1 MAKKKEKEKTEKLTQ
16 IESVQSWSPI
26 RDVER
31 GIIVTKDNRFVKLM
45 EVSPINFSLRSGDE
59 QSMIANAFGAAMRT
73 LPRTFQFKITSRRAD
88 VTDFVDELAE
98 HRLQEPSQSCRK
110 MQAQQI
116 EMIRHAGATQGVSRR
131 FFVAF
136 PYEERSYTS
145 RKQTFDDVYYDLD
158 RVANT
163 FAASLRNCGNEVV
176 SNNSNDYTLSALYS
190 IFARSESEKKSFE
203 DREMDVMARYAAAN
217 DKSMTQTPII
227 PSNDFI
233 CPGKM
238 DTKLNSKYIKVDDT
252 YYTFAYIVGSSYPS
266 RVVAGWLQLLINLY
280 EGVDV
285 DVFVKKEDP
294 AATQRK
300 LQYKIRYN
308 NIRVRESEDTDTG
321 YDDLT
326 ASVSS
331 GYYLKQGLSGGDD
344 FCYFSTLLT
353 ITAHSKE
360 ELDWKWDGI
369 KDICIRNDLRI
380 RQCVFEQEQAFRS
393 ALPIC
398 DPDPSIFRK
407 GRRNALLSD
416 LASIYPFV
424 SFEMTDEGGIM
435 LGVNSSNGSL
445 VFVNIFDRKKYP
457 NGNITILGSSG
468 AGKTYTLL
476 LMALR
481 MRQKGNQIFIV
492 APYKGEEFYR
502 ACKEIG
508 GQFIRI
514 APGSS
519 QTINIMEIR
528 KTETS
533 EEDVVIGNLAGK
545 ESVLAKKIQQLHV
558 FFSLLVPDMDAEERQ
573 LLDEAMV
580 KTYAKFG
587 ITSRNKSLID
597 PKDGVSYKKMPV
609 LSDLHQTLAESGE
622 KTARIYNCLSRYVS
636 GSASSF
642 SKPTNVSLTN
652 KFIVLDVSTL
662 TEEMLPMGMFMAL
675 DFVWD
680 TIKSDRTK
688 QKVVFLD
695 ELWRLIGPGSS
706 SKAAEFVLEIFK
718 LIRSYNGCAVG
729 ATQDLNDFF
738 GQDDGRYG
746 KAIVNN
752 AKIKLLMK
760 MEPREAET
768 VADTMDLTN
777 SEREEIKKI
786 QKGTCLLVANTNH
799 VFMDVKASDFEHD
812 LITTSADDLRR
823 IARNNSAKK

>member
-1 MAKKKEKEKTEKLTQ
+1 MPKKEKTEKLTQ

-31 GIIVTKDNRFVKLM
+31 GIIVTKDNRFIKLM
-45 EVSPINFSLRSGDE
+45 ELSPINFGLRSASE
-59 QSMIANAFGAAMRT
+59 QTMIANAFGAAMRS
-73 LPRTFQFKITSRRAD
+73 LPKSFQFKVTSRRAD
-88 VTDFVDELAE
+88 VTQFIDDLAE
-98 HRLQEPSQSCRK
+98 HKMREPSASCRK
-110 MQAQQI
+110 MQMQQM
-116 EMIRHAGATQGVSRR
+116 EMIRHAGATEGVSRR

-136 PYEERSYTS
+136 PYEERAYTT
-145 RKQTFDDVYYDLD
+145 RKLTFEDVYYDLD

-163 FAASLRNCGNEVV
+163 FEAGLRPCGNEVI
-176 SNNSNDYTLSALYS
+176 SENTNEYTLSALYS

-203 DREMDVMARYAAAN
+203 ERETDVMARYAAAN
-217 DKSMTQTPII
+217 DRSMAQTPII
-227 PSNDFI
+227 PVNDFI
-233 CPGKM
+233 CPAKM
-238 DTKLNSKYIKVDDT
+238 DTKLDSRYIKVDDT
-252 YYTFAYIVGSSYPS
+252 YYMFAYIEGNSYPS

-280 EGVDV
+280 EGIDV
-285 DVFVKKEDP
+285 DMFVRKEDP
-294 AATQRK
+294 ESTQRK
-300 LQYKIRYN
+300 LQYKIRFN
-308 NIRVRESEDTDTG
+308 KIRVRESEDTDTG
-321 YDDLT
+321 YDDLA
-326 ASVSS
+326 ASVGS
-331 GYYLKQGLSGGDD
+331 GYYLKEGLASGDD
-344 FCYFSTLLT
+344 FCYFCTLLT

-360 ELDWKWDGI
+360 ELNWKWDEV
-369 KDICIRNDLRI
+369 KNICVRNDLKI
-380 RQCVFEQEQAFRS
+380 RQCVYEQEQAFRS

-398 DPDPSIFRK
+398 SPDPGIFRK

-424 SFEMTDEGGIM
+424 SFEMTDPGGIM
-435 LGVNSSNGSL
+435 MGVNSGNGSL

-457 NGNITILGSSG
+457 NGNVTILGSTG

-481 MRQKGNQIFIV
+481 MRQKNNQVFII

-587 ITSRNKSLID
+587 ITSRNKTLID
-597 PKDGVSYKKMPV
+597 PRDGVSYKKMPV
-609 LSDLHQTLAESGE
+609 LSDLHQTLAEFGE
-622 KTARIYNCLSRYVS
+622 KTARIYNCLSRYVN
-636 GSASSF
+636 GSAASF
-642 SKPTNVSLTN
+642 SKQTNVSLTN

-675 DFVWD
+675 DFAWD

-706 SKAAEFVLEIFK
+706 PKAAEFVLEIFK

-738 GQDDGRYG
+738 AQDDGRYG

-760 MEPREAET
+760 MEPREAEV
-768 VADTMDLTN
+768 VAETMDLTQN
-777 SEREEIKKI
+777 ERDEIKKI

-799 VFMDVKASDFEHD
+799 VFMQVKASNYEHD

-823 IARNNSAKK
+823 IAAQRNGAAQ